1 VSDIDAAI
9 ESLLDDH
16 SNPNWD
22 GEGADGLRSETVSV
36 ARAVAKGLPYISGP
50 DDVCATPKG
59 EVDISW
65 FLTEGS
71 IGLSIGPMGRDLVL
85 TALLEG
91 GREYSM
97 CEPWQGSVP
106 QTMKCCLSELLK

>member
-1 VSDIDAAI
+1 MTEKDEATSVEATVSDIDAAI

-65 FLTEGS
+65 FFSLADGTS
-71 IGLSIGPMGRDLVL
+71 CRLISKLRIPQ
-85 TALLEG
+85 ALHSL
-91 GREYSM
+91 
-97 CEPWQGSVP
+97 
-106 QTMKCCLSELLK
+106 